1 MHLVAFDVIAL
12 ALYTDFKKNK
22 PVGIFFGW
30 SYFMGVTAMAT
41 SLKIVIYS
49 GIQNNCLSWDKQ
61 SVRPNVILARDFD
74 QEIDHDTLNA
84 VTQ

>member
-1 MHLVAFDVIAL
+1 
-12 ALYTDFKKNK
+12 
-22 PVGIFFGW
+22 
-30 SYFMGVTAMAT
+30 MAT

-61 SVRPNVILARDFD
+61 PVRPNVILARDFD

>member
-12 ALYTDFKKNK
+12 ALYTDLKKNK
-22 PVGIFFGW
+22 PAGIFFGW
-30 SYFMGVTAMAT
+30 SYFMGVRAMAT

>member
-1 MHLVAFDVIAL
+1 
-12 ALYTDFKKNK
+12 
-22 PVGIFFGW
+22 
-30 SYFMGVTAMAT
+30 MAT
-41 SLKIVIYS
+41 SLKIAIYS

-74 QEIDHDTLNA
+74 QEIDHDTLNT